1 MMSVFSLRD
10 ELILKY
16 NFDELRHEVLLH
28 LWAGQRF
35 LINQTRDLHSLK
47 THWTAPTSREWNG
60 PHFRMFRLCKQG
72 SNRSGTASVVGFV
85 ISCVDLESYYW
96 ADEHRKM
103 FSDAWAERLVTAAD
117 HLHFFSCKTLIHC
130 MRVAFP
136 FVISCLTEVLV
147 ISPADISRKILSVVC
162 RSWVLSSWSRK
173 NFRLCQANTSD

>member
-1 MMSVFSLRD
+1 MDLLKFSLQTWIIFSNSINKLILVMMSVFSLRD

-16 NFDELRHEVLLH
+16 NFDELRHEVLFH

-35 LINQTRDLHSLK
+35 LINQTRDLHSFK

-60 PHFRMFRLCKQG
+60 PHFRMFRMCKQG

-103 FSDAWAERLVTAAD
+103 FSDAWARQLITYISFLVKLWYIA
-117 HLHFFSCKTLIHC
+117 C
-130 MRVAFP
+130 V
-136 FVISCLTEVLV
+136 
-147 ISPADISRKILSVVC
+147 
-162 RSWVLSSWSRK
+162 
-173 NFRLCQANTSD
+173 